1 MYMYKTYVKHLAD
14 YFEIDLN
21 NTENNGQA
29 ADFLDVSSMYGFI
42 VHREICFTISI
53 KYKAFFDD
61 SCKL

>member
-42 VHREICFTISI
+42 VHREMFYYI
-53 KYKAFFDD
+53 YKV
-61 SCKL
+61 